1 MRFVVALLLL
11 VSAVMAEQIFAVRG
25 PRFSFFDV
33 SGSGVASDAW
43 RARQVELQDGQDAN
57 AVAAAH
63 GFHNL
68 GQIGS
73 LANMYRFAPL
83 NAGPHA
89 TRSASSRSIALRG
102 DPTVIMVEEQV
113 KKQQEKR
120 GRARDSAEM

>member
-1 MRFVVALLLL
+1 MGAPFLFSPLFVDSALD
-11 VSAVMAEQIFAVRG
+11 E
-25 PRFSFFDV
+25 
-33 SGSGVASDAW
+33 ASDTGL
-43 RARQVELQDGQDAN
+43 ARQVELQDGQDAN

-102 DPTVIMVEEQV
+102 DPAVVLVEEQV
-113 KKQQEKR
+113 KRQQVRR
-120 GRARDSAEM
+120 GAPEEAEM